1 MKKKTKQAWPLIL
14 LVVLLCVGGGLF
26 LWRSGFFEAVS
37 SQESLRAY
45 IQAFSPYSHLC
56 FFLIQLLSV
65 VLAPI
70 PSNITALAGGV
81 LFGTW
86 LSFGMT
92 FAAVA
97 LGSVLVFVLARGLG
111 REAVSRFVGRKMSE
125 KYREVIQSKTDIFLV
140 LAFLFPFFPD
150 DVLCILAGLTQIPL
164 RRFAAIVLLTR
175 PWGLLAAS
183 ALGGASFSLPWWG
196 MALIGICGAGLF
208 VLGMKYGSQ
217 IEERVIQRL
226 RRNRAK

>member
-97 LGSVLVFVLARGLG
+97 LGSVLVFVLAR
-111 REAVSRFVGRKMSE
+111 
-125 KYREVIQSKTDIFLV
+125 
-140 LAFLFPFFPD
+140 
-150 DVLCILAGLTQIPL
+150 
-164 RRFAAIVLLTR
+164 
-175 PWGLLAAS
+175 
-183 ALGGASFSLPWWG
+183 
-196 MALIGICGAGLF
+196 
-208 VLGMKYGSQ
+208 
-217 IEERVIQRL
+217 
-226 RRNRAK
+226 